1 MDRPGLASRPA
12 IKGEER
18 QNDGGGLDRLDAA
31 RKVSVM
37 GQGLA
42 GGLKRKVALPSRRF
56 GFTLT
61 GPSTGARRKLGHR
74 LAWRPSSI
82 IDVSLVRCG
91 ASASARQA
99 AVLSRALGAAR
110 EGSRHD
116 GFGIYRAHLGPDTGD
131 RRPRTPAR
139 RRDIPG
145 HGRRVHTQRRAG
157 LFLGRGHARPGP
169 RHPQCASSLDARL
182 AKRHHTYSA
191 GSASSAASSG
201 SWRQPWCRGSESP
214 SSRISAG
221 RSWAPSSRLRSAR
234 FLSVM
239 GYQDIWQAKRRV
251 HHRTSAAKSSGA
263 ASRSAKRP
271 RRKSGET
278 RLALV

>member
-42 GGLKRKVALPSRRF
+42 GGLGSKVALPYRRF

-61 GPSTGARRKLGHR
+61 GPLTGAHRKLGRR

-91 ASASARQA
+91 QARR
-99 AVLSRALGAAR
+99 LSGGRSFARARTCKG
-110 EGSRHD
+110 GTRHD
-116 GFGIYRAHLGPDTGD
+116 AFGIYRAHPGPGAGD
-131 RRPRTPAR
+131 HRPRTPAR
-139 RRDIPG
+139 RRDVPG
-145 HGRRVHTQRRAG
+145 HGRGVPAQRGAG
-157 LFLGRGHARPGP
+157 LFLRPRHARRGP
-169 RHPQCASSLDARL
+169 CHPQCASSLDARL
-182 AKRHHTYSA
+182 AKHHHGLRLALRHRRHLQDPGA
-191 GSASSAASSG
+191 KL
-201 SWRQPWCRGSESP
+201 RCRGSASP

-221 RSWAPSSRLRSAR
+221 RSWAPSSRSRSAR

-251 HHRTSAAKSSGA
+251 HHRTSAAKSSTA

-271 RRKSGET
+271 RRKSRCEG
-278 RLALV
+278 R